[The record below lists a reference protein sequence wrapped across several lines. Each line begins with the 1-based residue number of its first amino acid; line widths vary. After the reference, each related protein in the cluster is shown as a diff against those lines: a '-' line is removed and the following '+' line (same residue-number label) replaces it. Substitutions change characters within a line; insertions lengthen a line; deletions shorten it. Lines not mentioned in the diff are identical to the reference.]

1 MKGLHYMKLL
11 IYTIKRILLAIP
23 SLILTSIVVFTLFMM
38 MPRVM
43 GTDFD
48 LAIIWLEYKKW
59 IGNFVMGD
67 LGISS
72 YYRVDAS
79 LILMKNTLVL
89 GIASLLITYVLSFFM
104 GRYAG
109 RYPNS
114 LGDRLIS
121 SINYTALSI
130 PMIVVAV
137 YSIYLFS
144 FELFWFPSNGSVD
157 ITVPEGT
164 IEYWL
169 DKLHHLILP
178 ASVLGL
184 VGTATY
190 TQFLRDDIVDNSQRE
205 YVRTARAIGVP
216 EKRIYNVHI
225 LKNSLIPIVTFIG
238 FDMVN
243 IVNGAIIVETI
254 FTYPGI
260 GQLFIKSI
268 DMRDNAM
275 VMNLAMLFST
285 ITIIGNLIADIL
297 YGVVDPRIK
306 VE

>member
-1 MKGLHYMKLL
+1 MKLL
-11 IYTIKRILLAIP
+11 IYSIKRILLAIP

-43 GTDFD
+43 GTDYD
-48 LAIIWLEYKKW
+48 LAIIWMEYKKW

-79 LILMKNTLVL
+79 LILKEKMKNTLVL

-109 RYPNS
+109 RHPNS

-121 SINYTALSI
+121 SINYTALSM

-157 ITVPEGT
+157 ITVPERT

-190 TQFLRDDIVDNSQRE
+190 TQFLRDDIVDNSHKE
-205 YVRTARAIGVP
+205 YVAPRVP
-216 EKRIYNVHI
+216 LAFQK
-225 LKNSLIPIVTFIG
+225 KGSTMSTF
-238 FDMVN
+238 
-243 IVNGAIIVETI
+243 
-254 FTYPGI
+254 
-260 GQLFIKSI
+260 
-268 DMRDNAM
+268 
-275 VMNLAMLFST
+275 
-285 ITIIGNLIADIL
+285 
-297 YGVVDPRIK
+297 
-306 VE
+306 